1 MNNNQIPNEA
11 ASIHGLIDR
20 VVYESENDGY
30 CVLKIINDQ
39 KSSITLVGHCAHP
52 QIGQSIKAQGTWIEN
67 AQYGKQF
74 KADHLTLT
82 LPKTKQAISDYL
94 SSGVIRGIGKQTAQL
109 LVKHFGTNTLDIL
122 SNSPENLQSV
132 PGIGKKKSQQIQK
145 SWQEQQGASDVLIF
159 LQGHQIGPARAIKIY
174 KRYGHDAITTI
185 QKNPYILYRDIPGI
199 GFHLA
204 DKIAQSMGLK
214 KDHPQRVRHGLFYQL
229 DELAS
234 QGHTTSET
242 EQLIEQVS
250 ELLKVN
256 NQLVIE
262 QLQACIDDQSLRQT
276 IEQQVS
282 HTSLTSL
289 RQCEESIAEKLVE
302 LCNHPSHL
310 PPHSKIRTHMD
321 QLDDTLGYQLSE
333 GQIKA
338 LQTILSNKVCVLTG
352 GPGVGKTTLVQS
364 VVHILRKCHVQ
375 FQLCAPT
382 GRAAKRLKES
392 TGHEAKTIHRVL
404 GIDPISKQFQHNA
417 KDPLKTE
424 YCIVDECSMLDVNL
438 TQNLLSA
445 LPKHCGL
452 LLVGDVDQ
460 LPSVG
465 PGNVLGDVIELKRV
479 PVVQLTEIFRQA
491 QTSLIV
497 RHSHRVREGTI
508 PNFDVSDK
516 DTLQDCYGIFVDET
530 ESIGQKIETMIC
542 ERIPKRFKLDPLR
555 DIQVL
560 CPMQKGS
567 LGTIAFNKRLQQSV
581 NHAPVLFQNAQ
592 ITLKQF
598 DKVMQRRNNYEKEV
612 FNGDIGYVEGHQA
625 EKQIVSIRF
634 DDKIVDYFYD
644 ELDEITLA
652 YAMTIHKSQGSE
664 FKAVI
669 IPLTGEHYVM
679 LERNLLYTAMTRA
692 KKLLIMIGDKKSLRI
707 AVQKQTAKTRNTML
721 RSLLNESFLRQTLQ

>member
-1 MNNNQIPNEA
+1 MNNNQIPNETE
-11 ASIHGLIDR
+11 SIHGQIDR
-20 VVYESENDGY
+20 VVYESGNDGY

-39 KSSITLVGHCAHP
+39 KKSITLVGHCAHP
-52 QIGQSIKAQGTWIEN
+52 QIGQNIKAQGTWIEN

-74 KADHLTLT
+74 KAEQLTLT
-82 LPKTKQAISDYL
+82 LPKTRQAISDYL
-94 SSGVIRGIGKQTAQL
+94 SSGVIRGVGKQTAL
-109 LVKHFGTNTLDIL
+109 LLIKHFGTDILDIL
-122 SNSPENLQSV
+122 SNSPEQLQSI
-132 PGIGKKKSQQIQK
+132 PGIGKKKCQQIQK

-159 LQGHQIGPARAIKIY
+159 LQGHHIGPARAIKIY

-204 DKIAQSMGLK
+204 DKIAQSMGLE
-214 KDHPQRVRHGLFYQL
+214 KDHPQRIRHGLFYQL

-234 QGHTTSET
+234 QGHTTSIT
-242 EQLIEQVS
+242 EHLIAQVS
-250 ELLKVN
+250 ELLQVDD
-256 NQLVIE
+256 QLVIE
-262 QLQACIDDQSLRQT
+262 QLQTCIEDQSLTQST
-276 IEQQVS
+276 KEQVVQ
-282 HTSLTSL
+282 TSLTSL
-289 RQCEESIAEKLVE
+289 RQCEESIAESLVKL
-302 LCNHPSHL
+302 CSHPSHL
-310 PPHSKIRTHMD
+310 PPHNKIRVHME
-321 QLDDTLGYQLSE
+321 QLDDTLGYQLSD
-333 GQIKA
+333 GQVKA
-338 LQTILSNKVCVLTG
+338 LHTILSNKICVLTG

-392 TGHEAKTIHRVL
+392 TGHEAKTIHRAL
-404 GIDPISKQFQHNA
+404 GIDPISKQFQHNG
-417 KDPLKTE
+417 KNPLKTE
-424 YCIVDECSMLDVNL
+424 YCIIDECSMLDVNL
-438 TQNLLSA
+438 TQNLLTA
-445 LPKHCGL
+445 LPSHCGL

-465 PGNVLGDVIELKRV
+465 PGNVLGDIIDLKRL

-497 RHSHRVREGTI
+497 RYSHRVREGSI
-508 PNFDVSDK
+508 PNFEIN
-516 DTLQDCYGIFVDET
+516 DTDMLQDCYGIFSDDT
-530 ESIGQKIETMIC
+530 DGISKKIEAMIC
-542 ERIPKRFKLDPLR
+542 QRIPNRFKLDPLK

-560 CPMQKGS
+560 CPMQKGN
-567 LGTIAFNKRLQQSV
+567 LGTIAFNKRLQQAV
-581 NHAPVLFQNAQ
+581 NQAPILFQNAQ

-598 DKVMQRRNNYEKEV
+598 DKVMQRRNNYDKEV
-612 FNGDIGYVEGHQA
+612 FNGDIGYVECHHA
-625 EKQIVSIRF
+625 EKQVVSIRF

-692 KKLLIMIGDKKSLRI
+692 KKLLILIGDKRSLRI
-707 AVQKQTAKTRNTML
+707 AIQKQSAKARNTML
-721 RSLLNESFLRQTLQ
+721 KSLLDESFLKQSMS